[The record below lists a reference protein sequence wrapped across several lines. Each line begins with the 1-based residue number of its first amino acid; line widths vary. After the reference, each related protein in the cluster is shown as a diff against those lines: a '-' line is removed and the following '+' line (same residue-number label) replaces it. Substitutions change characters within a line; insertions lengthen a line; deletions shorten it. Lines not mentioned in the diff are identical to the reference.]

1 MLLSLIGKFI
11 FYSVPPI
18 REPRILGMAT
28 TYKIGDTVKVTCQSM
43 DSKPAPNMQ
52 WLINKQNVSTTWH
65 IYIHLYKIKLCLIY
79 SYNAIQNKTINISG
93 YVEYGLANQNNHESE
108 DNA

>member
-43 DSKPAPNMQ
+43 DSKPAPDMQ
-52 WLINKQNVSTTWH
+52 WLINKQNVST
-65 IYIHLYKIKLCLIY
+65 
-79 SYNAIQNKTINISG
+79 A
-93 YVEYGLANQNNHESE
+93 
-108 DNA
+108 